1 MLYSKKQVIFKILTG
16 TSVLIMNKY
25 SSHLKESGT
34 SLHKMHT
41 PLWKFAVLACWTH
54 TASGNVKG
62 RSASLMLFF
71 SVYHHKAHRTT
82 ILLKTIFFKHE
93 SNSNLQ
99 EKLKMQ
105 FTDHDKPY
113 RAVFTQSWNI
123 TIHCSIWVALW
134 FIMVMLLVWNYIH
147 LDTQLSVTDRQRGRE
162 SICIFP
168 FTHFLLI
175 FFSYCVCYILKS
187 TW

>member
-1 MLYSKKQVIFKILTG
+1 MEPVCIKCTHLSENLQYLHAEPTQPQETLRAGVHPSCSSSQSIIIKLTE
-16 TSVLIMNKY
+16 TM
-25 SSHLKESGT
+25 
-34 SLHKMHT
+34 
-41 PLWKFAVLACWTH
+41 
-54 TASGNVKG
+54 
-62 RSASLMLFF
+62 
-71 SVYHHKAHRTT
+71 

-162 SICIFP
+162 GICIFP
-168 FTHFLLI
+168 FTHFLLCC
-175 FFSYCVCYILKS
+175 FFFLSCLLHP
-187 TW
+187 